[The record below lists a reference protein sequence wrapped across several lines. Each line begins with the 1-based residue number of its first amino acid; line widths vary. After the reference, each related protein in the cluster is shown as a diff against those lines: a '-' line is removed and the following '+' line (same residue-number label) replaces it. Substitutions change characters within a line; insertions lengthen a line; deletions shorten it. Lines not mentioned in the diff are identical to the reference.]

1 MVRFILSNAN
11 STLAN
16 GIYTFSLDQRLPNA
30 SFLQLKKAN
39 FQLTT
44 TDVAPL
50 CVYIRSS
57 ALHDLCSEKHTVEL
71 KGQNLKRPTLQDD
84 TDSDRSIE
92 EFLLNTRTSEPST
105 FTSRTRRAPTC
116 LELDRMPVM
125 YPPPPKLQ
133 LEQISGC
140 LSISSTPPRSPRPL
154 PAPSQR

>member
-44 TDVAPL
+44 TDVALPP
-50 CVYIRSS
+50 YMTSAPKSTRSS
-57 ALHDLCSEKHTVEL
+57 SRDKTIRAPQTSS
-71 KGQNLKRPTLQDD
+71 GFLKRPTLQDD

-92 EFLLNTRTSEPST
+92 EFLLNTRT
-105 FTSRTRRAPTC
+105 
-116 LELDRMPVM
+116 
-125 YPPPPKLQ
+125 
-133 LEQISGC
+133 
-140 LSISSTPPRSPRPL
+140 
-154 PAPSQR
+154 